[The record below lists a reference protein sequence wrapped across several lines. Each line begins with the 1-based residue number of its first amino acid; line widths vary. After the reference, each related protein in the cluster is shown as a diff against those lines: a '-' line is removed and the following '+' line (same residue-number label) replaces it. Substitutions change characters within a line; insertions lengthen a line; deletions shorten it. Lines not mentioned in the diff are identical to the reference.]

1 MPHDLERTFRI
12 SKLHSGDV
20 REIVVLLFWIVS
32 QPPYDLEKSL
42 ARGIYRRLAPYDLD
56 ATDCLTKARLERRG
70 GRVGRS
76 SFARDVM
83 RRGGRRRQ
91 TVPIAGVRDRR
102 ARGHKPERV

>member
-56 ATDCLTKARLERRG
+56 AIDCLTKARLERRG

-83 RRGGRRRQ
+83 RRSGGRGQ
-91 TVPIAGVRDRR
+91 TGPIA
-102 ARGHKPERV
+102 RGRGKGAPGDKTGG